1 MLGKIIVII
10 VILSVVYGA
19 VSGSHM
25 QDIAT
30 SVMTSGN
37 DAISLALTLTGT
49 MATWGGIMKVAE
61 DSGLTQKLAKI
72 LTPVLKL
79 LFKGLKRDSKALQAI
94 AMNVTANIFGLGNA
108 ATPLGIEAMK
118 RLEEEEEPGEKASKN
133 MILLSLLNT
142 SSIEIIP
149 ATVIALRIA
158 HGSRAP
164 SEIIPCVIIVSI
176 VSLCICILSAELFEN
191 INKRG

>member
-1 MLGKIIVII
+1 MLGKIILII
-10 VILSVVYGA
+10 VILSVIYSA
-19 VSGSHM
+19 VTGNHM

-30 SVMTSGN
+30 SIMTSGN
-37 DAISLALTLTGT
+37 EAISLSLTLMGT
-49 MATWGGIMKVAE
+49 MATWGGILKVAE

-72 LTPVLKL
+72 LAPLL
-79 LFKGLKRDSKALQAI
+79 NRLFKGLKHDSKALQAI

-118 RLEEEEEPGEKASKN
+118 RLEEEENPGEKASKN

-149 ATVIALRIA
+149 TTVIALRIA
-158 HGSRAP
+158 HESQSP

-176 VSLCICILSAELFEN
+176 FSLFVCIASAELFES
-191 INKRG
+191 IN